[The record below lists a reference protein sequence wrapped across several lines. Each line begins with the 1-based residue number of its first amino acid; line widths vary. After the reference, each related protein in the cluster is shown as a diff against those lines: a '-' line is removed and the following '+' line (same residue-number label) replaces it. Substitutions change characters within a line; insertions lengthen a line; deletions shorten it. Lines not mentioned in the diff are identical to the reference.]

1 MNKLSGFLY
10 TGTQIGKI
18 ERRAAD
24 IAGLDSWTLMQRAGQ
39 CAFQLL
45 QAKWPKARSL
55 TVWCGAG
62 NNGGDGYVVAGMAAQ
77 AGWAVEVIA
86 LGEPTTEP
94 ARRALQEATQHSM
107 RVGPTLTASSPRGA
121 VLVDALLGTGLTR
134 APEGDFRAAI
144 ECMNEQARPV
154 VSLDLP
160 SGLDS
165 DSGGTPGVAVSADLT
180 VTFVGMKLGLQT
192 GRGPDLCGSLVFDRL
207 GLPGEAYDEVQS
219 VARLIEGNAVARL
232 LPPRPAGLHKG
243 GAGHVLVLGGAEGM
257 SGAARICAAGAFRVG
272 AGLVTL
278 ATHSSHAAMA
288 NIEMPELMVQAV
300 DEWSSLARLF
310 SGKRALVVGP
320 GLGRGVWGRDL
331 FAACLEQSMPRVIDA
346 DALNRLAEEPV
357 TGSDWVLT
365 PHSGEAARL
374 LGCSITEVEA
384 DRPAAVIEIQKR
396 YGGVCVL
403 KGVGTLVAV
412 TDGAISLCDRG
423 NPGMASA
430 GMGDLLAGVI
440 GGLLAQGLSA
450 AQAACAGVWLH
461 ASAGDLA
468 AGEYSRGLVAR
479 DLLEPLRRLV
489 NRSCDVDDQ

>member
-10 TGTQIGKI
+10 TGAQIGKI

-45 QAKWPKARSL
+45 QAKWPDARSM
-55 TVWCGAG
+55 TVWCGTG
-62 NNGGDGYVVAGMAAQ
+62 NNGGDGYVVAGIAAQ

-86 LGEPTTEP
+86 LGEPTTES
-94 ARRALQEATQHSM
+94 ARQALKAATQQPI
-107 RVGPTLTASSPRGA
+107 RLAPALTASGPRGA

-134 APEGDFRAAI
+134 SPEGNFRTAI
-144 ECMNEQARPV
+144 ECMNEQERPV
-154 VSLDLP
+154 ISLDLP
-160 SGLDS
+160 SGLNS
-165 DSGGTPGVAVSADLT
+165 DSGDTAGAAVSADLT

-192 GRGPDLCGSLVFDRL
+192 GRGPDLCGSVVFDRL
-207 GLPGEAYDEVQS
+207 GLPPEAYDEIQS
-219 VARLIEGNAVARL
+219 VARLIDGNDVARS
-232 LPPRPAGLHKG
+232 LPPRSAGLHKG
-243 GAGHVLVLGGAEGM
+243 GAGHLLVLGGAEGM
-257 SGAARICAAGAFRVG
+257 SGAARICAAGAFGVG
-272 AGLVTL
+272 AGMVTL
-278 ATHSSHAAMA
+278 ATHPSHATIA

-300 DEWSSLARLF
+300 EARSSLASLF
-310 SGKRALVVGP
+310 CGKRVLVVGP
-320 GLGRGVWGRDL
+320 GLGRGTWGGDL
-331 FAACLEQSMPRVIDA
+331 FAACLEQTMPRVIDA

-365 PHSGEAARL
+365 PHPGEAARL
-374 LGCSITEVEA
+374 LDCSIPEVEA

-412 TDGAISLCDRG
+412 TDGRLWLCDRG

-440 GGLLAQGLSA
+440 GGLLAQGLSVEE
-450 AQAACAGVWLH
+450 AACAGVWLH
-461 ASAGDLA
+461 ARAGDIA
-468 AGEYSRGLVAR
+468 AGEYPRGLIAR
-479 DLLEPLRRLV
+479 NLLEPLRRLV
-489 NRSCDVDDQ
+489 NRSSVVDDQ

>member
-1 MNKLSGFLY
+1 M
-10 TGTQIGKI
+10 
-18 ERRAAD
+18 
-24 IAGLDSWTLMQRAGQ
+24 AGL
-39 CAFQLL
+39 
-45 QAKWPKARSL
+45 
-55 TVWCGAG
+55 
-62 NNGGDGYVVAGMAAQ
+62 AAQ

-86 LGEPTTEP
+86 LGAPTTEA

-107 RVGPTLTASSPRGA
+107 SVGPTLTASSPRGA

-165 DSGGTPGVAVSADLT
+165 DSGGAPGVAVSADLT

-219 VARLIEGNAVARL
+219 VARLIEGNAVAES

-278 ATHSSHAAMA
+278 ATHSSHAAIA

-300 DEWSSLARLF
+300 DERSSLARLF

-357 TGSDWVLT
+357 TRSDWVLT

-374 LGCSITEVEA
+374 LDCSIAEVEA

-440 GGLLAQGLSA
+440 GGLLAQGLSG

-468 AGEYSRGLVAR
+468 AGEYPRGLVAR

>member
-24 IAGLDSWTLMQRAGQ
+24 IAGLDSWTLMQRAGR

-86 LGEPTTEP
+86 LGESTTEP

-207 GLPGEAYDEVQS
+207 GVPGEAYDEVQS

-300 DEWSSLARLF
+300 DERSSLARLF

-357 TGSDWVLT
+357 TRSDWVLT

-374 LGCSITEVEA
+374 LDCSIAEVEA

-468 AGEYSRGLVAR
+468 AGEYPRGLVAR
-479 DLLEPLRRLV
+479 DLLKPLRKLV

>member
-10 TGTQIGKI
+10 TGTQTGTI

-24 IAGLDSWTLMQRAGQ
+24 TAGLDSWTLMQRAGQ

-45 QAKWPKARSL
+45 QARWPKARSM

-62 NNGGDGYVVAGMAAQ
+62 NNGGDGYVVAALAAQ
-77 AGWAVEVIA
+77 AGWEVEVIA
-86 LGEPTTEP
+86 LGEPTTEC
-94 ARRALQEATQHSM
+94 ARRAVQEAQKQPMS
-107 RVGPTLTASSPRGA
+107 VGPTLRASSPRGT

-134 APEGDFRAAI
+134 VPEGAFHAAI
-144 ECMNEQARPV
+144 ECMNEQTRPV

-160 SGLDS
+160 SGLNS

-180 VTFVGMKLGLQT
+180 VTFVTMKLGLQT
-192 GRGPDLCGSLVFDRL
+192 GRGPDLCGSLAFDRL
-207 GLPGEAYDEVQS
+207 GLPVGVYDEVQC
-219 VARLIEGNAVARL
+219 VARLIDGNEVARS
-232 LPPRPAGLHKG
+232 LPPRLASLHKG
-243 GAGHVLVLGGAEGM
+243 GAGHLLVLGGAEGM
-257 SGAARICAAGAFRVG
+257 SGAARICAVGAFRVG

-278 ATHSSHAAMA
+278 AAHPSHSTIA

-300 DEWSSLARLF
+300 DGRSSLARLF

-320 GLGRGVWGRDL
+320 GLGRGAWGRDL

-365 PHSGEAARL
+365 PHPGEAARL
-374 LGCSITEVEA
+374 LDCSIAEVES
-384 DRPAAVIEIQKR
+384 DRPTAVLEIRKR

-412 TDGAISLCDRG
+412 ADGTLWLCDRG

-468 AGEYSRGLVAR
+468 AGQHPRGLVAR
-479 DLLEPLRRLV
+479 DLLKPLRMLV
-489 NRSCDVDDQ
+489 NRSCGVDDR